1 MQEALDLLET
11 ADTMLA
17 NARDSHGVL
26 IEGRRIEFGTIAD
39 EVAVNVGQ
47 RRRVQKQA
55 GRIGRG
61 RGSRTFRETRRQ
73 LGAFKA
79 SLRRIEQWARDFDN
93 GNPRGP
99 LTRYLVRPV
108 MAAVDAYTVARKGP
122 QEALAALLRNRTDLM
137 ARRPIR
143 APELDGYVFQTK
155 GELIMA
161 LLHTG
166 NDSNKRKLL
175 LGGATDVETNRRY
188 VWGSQDADGNLDT
201 SRWDTFVDRLF
212 ADGTL
217 TQADMELVQGIWDIF
232 EQTKKAAQAAHKQMY
247 GYYFAE
253 VQADPVVTPF
263 GIYPGGYAPAIT
275 DSMMNPDGARFEAEE
290 VMSQQSNASMFPGA
304 EKGFTQSRVEY
315 NQPLDLDL
323 TRIPAH
329 FDRVMKFAYLG
340 PAVRQAARLV
350 TNRAFRDAVRPGSP
364 DVIDV
369 AVIPWLQRTVQQR
382 VTTPPTNQGWSGL
395 SRVAAAIDRRVGLH
409 IMAGNMVNAAQQIT
423 GFPVA
428 AARIPARHLAVAAT
442 RWRVNTQSARAYI
455 ISQSPFMED
464 RLTGGMNE
472 ASTTLENILTEP
484 GLLNRARNAA
494 QQYGYFAQQIAQNL
508 VDPTVWLA
516 AERHGMEVVYPAAYA
531 DALARTG
538 DEAAADT
545 AARAEVVAYA
555 DSVVRDTQAP
565 LRPSDVS
572 GIEASSPLARL
583 FLKFYSYFNAMGNL
597 LVTEK
602 NIAMNSDMG
611 WAGRYGRSFYAYLMI
626 VTIPTIVAESI
637 AQLARGGF
645 DDLDDEDERDQLMF
659 EILIGSQLKTMAA
672 MVPLGG
678 AAASMAYGIAVTDEV
693 YDDRLSLSASLGV
706 TESTIGSVIRLVMIA
721 ADPDTDVSTRRA
733 VKTTLDA
740 MGLALGL
747 PINWASKPISYAVSV
762 NEGDSRPEGLVDIL
776 QGALTGKDG
785 TER

>member
-1 MQEALDLLET
+1 
-11 ADTMLA
+11 
-17 NARDSHGVL
+17 
-26 IEGRRIEFGTIAD
+26 
-39 EVAVNVGQ
+39 
-47 RRRVQKQA
+47 
-55 GRIGRG
+55 
-61 RGSRTFRETRRQ
+61 
-73 LGAFKA
+73 
-79 SLRRIEQWARDFDN
+79 
-93 GNPRGP
+93 
-99 LTRYLVRPV
+99 
-108 MAAVDAYTVARKGP
+108 
-122 QEALAALLRNRTDLM
+122 
-137 ARRPIR
+137 
-143 APELDGYVFQTK
+143 
-155 GELIMA
+155 
-161 LLHTG
+161 
-166 NDSNKRKLL
+166 
-175 LGGATDVETNRRY
+175 
-188 VWGSQDADGNLDT
+188 
-201 SRWDTFVDRLF
+201 
-212 ADGTL
+212 
-217 TQADMELVQGIWDIF
+217 
-232 EQTKKAAQAAHKQMY
+232 MY
-247 GYYFAE
+247 GYYFTE

-304 EKGFTQSRVEY
+304 EKGFTQSRTEY

-350 TNRAFRDAVRPGSP
+350 TNRGFREAVRPGSP

-382 VTTPPTNQGWSGL
+382 VTTPPTNQGWSGV

-409 IMAGNMVNAAQQIT
+409 IMAANLVNAAQQIT

-442 RWRVNTQSARAYI
+442 RWRVNNQSARAYI
-455 ISQSPFMED
+455 IAQSPFMED
-464 RLTGGMNE
+464 RMTGGMNE
-472 ASTTLENILTEP
+472 ASTTLERILSEP
-484 GLLNRARNAA
+484 GLLNRLQDASTR
-494 QQYGYFAQQIAQNL
+494 YGYFAQQIAQNL

-516 AERHGMEVVYPAAYA
+516 AERHGMEVVYPTAYA
-531 DALARTG
+531 EALDRTG

-626 VTIPTIVAESI
+626 VTIPTIIAESI

-645 DDLDDEDERDQLMF
+645 EDLEDEDERDQLMF
-659 EILIGSQLKTMAA
+659 ELLIGSQLKTMAA
-672 MVPLGG
+672 MVPFAGSV
-678 AAASMAYGIAVTDEV
+678 ASTVYGIAVTEQV
-693 YDDRLSLSASLGV
+693 YDDRISLSAGIGV
-706 TESTIGSVIRLVMIA
+706 TESTLQNLTRLIVAA
-721 ADPDTDVSTRRA
+721 ADPDTDIETRRA
-733 VKTTLDA
+733 IRTMLDA
-740 MGLALGL
+740 LGLALGL
-747 PINWASKPISYAVSV
+747 PTNWASKPISYAVSV
-762 NEGDSRPEGLVDIL
+762 AEGDSRPEGFGDIF

-785 TER
+785 TDR